1 MCYFRDKDPSSLKG
15 VIDFGSIKAKLQPI
29 DDKKF
34 IISVKVKGNTI
45 KDFVFKALKSGL
57 IGTWMSYINLNM
69 MNPRIE
75 FFTDSTSKL
84 EQIPELAPRNFWKV
98 SHIANEELLNVAQT
112 GDIVLF
118 TGNQMQANILRGLMG
133 SKYDHVGMLVRYPK
147 SGQLVLFE
155 SL

>member
-1 MCYFRDKDPSSLKG
+1 
-15 VIDFGSIKAKLQPI
+15 
-29 DDKKF
+29 
-34 IISVKVKGNTI
+34 
-45 KDFVFKALKSGL
+45 
-57 IGTWMSYINLNM
+57 MSYINLNM

-75 FFTDSTSKL
+75 FFTDSSSKL
-84 EQIPELAPRNFWKV
+84 QQIPELAPRNFWKI

-155 SL
+155 SLQGKGVCRWDWSNLTAKGTKYW

>member
-1 MCYFRDKDPSSLKG
+1 M
-15 VIDFGSIKAKLQPI
+15 
-29 DDKKF
+29 
-34 IISVKVKGNTI
+34 
-45 KDFVFKALKSGL
+45 
-57 IGTWMSYINLNM
+57 
-69 MNPRIE
+69 
-75 FFTDSTSKL
+75 
-84 EQIPELAPRNFWKV
+84 APRNFWKV

-118 TGNQMQANILRGLMG
+118 TGNQMQANILRGLMR